1 MHIPGHNV
9 TSNGKTTPR
18 MSLLGVAKTLITA
31 PMRQREAN
39 RDANLI
45 QRARKYDGMPNFG
58 KVSRLP
64 TEGFK
69 ARSLAND
76 ARERTKARKPY

>member
-9 TSNGKTTPR
+9 TSNGKTSPR
-18 MSLLGVAKTLITA
+18 MSLLNVAKTLITA
-31 PMRQREAN
+31 PIRQREAN

-45 QRARKYDGMPNFG
+45 KRAREFKGMPNTNSSG
-58 KVSRLP
+58 GVS
-64 TEGFK
+64 EGFK

-76 ARERTKARKPY
+76 ARERTRARKPY